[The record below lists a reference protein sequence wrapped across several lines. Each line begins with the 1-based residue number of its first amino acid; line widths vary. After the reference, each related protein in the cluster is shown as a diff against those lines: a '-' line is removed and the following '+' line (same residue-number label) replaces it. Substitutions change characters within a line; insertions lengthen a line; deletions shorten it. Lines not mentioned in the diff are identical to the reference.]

1 MAERWGGMQGMQVAA
16 EPLSAPPYATEC
28 AMTLD
33 GRGSFAKVL
42 NKGLFGKGSL
52 AKVCKQGDLVQIFF

>member
-33 GRGSFAKVL
+33 GTTQMA
-42 NKGLFGKGSL
+42 SL
-52 AKVCKQGDLVQIFF
+52 DIGRYTMAALCTI

>member
-1 MAERWGGMQGMQVAA
+1 MQGMQVAA

-33 GRGSFAKVL
+33 GSTPETSSKYDLPYL
-42 NKGLFGKGSL
+42 N
-52 AKVCKQGDLVQIFF
+52 

>member
-1 MAERWGGMQGMQVAA
+1 MQGMQVAA

-33 GRGSFAKVL
+33 GTLFAHVCEHLMKLLLGGEVL
-42 NKGLFGKGSL
+42 ARWWEGPKCPPEAAN
-52 AKVCKQGDLVQIFF
+52 